1 MLDNQK
7 KGTGLGLAARRR
19 IEDGLDNTWTQ
30 PPAPPTQTTPAG
42 TGGNLPPL
50 VQPVQGTGGNLPP
63 NQTKPPQGTGG
74 NMQPSVTNPLGT
86 GGNLPPEVT
95 RPPMGT
101 GGNLPPTQ
109 VPTQGTGGN
118 LPPTQRPTQGTGG
131 NLPPVLDPVTGQP
144 AAGQQAALRGGF
156 SPVNVVTD
164 TLGQIIDPNGAY
176 MRNAQRRGLEQ
187 AATGGNR
194 AGGSIAAGASQRAM
208 MEAAQPLVNNALQLQ
223 GQREGY
229 AFQGEQNQ
237 LERNRDYTQAQ
248 LQNWMDDNK
257 FNREFYGALSMMPIQ
272 SAYQLNGL
280 IQTYALENPDVYTA
294 DVISGMT
301 NFFNQNFS
309 QILASLMPSVYG
321 GSGNGQGG

>member
-1 MLDNQK
+1 MLDQAK
-7 KGTGLGLAARRR
+7 KGRGGGSMAGFFANNGNQP
-19 IEDGLDNTWTQ
+19 DQNYAWTQ
-30 PPAPPTQTTPAG
+30 PPQNPAGTGGNNQPQVKPNLVG
-42 TGGNLPPL
+42 TGGNLPPS
-50 VQPVQGTGGNLPP
+50 VTNPQGTGGNLPP
-63 NQTKPPQGTGG
+63 NLTRPP
-74 NMQPSVTNPLGT
+74 VGT
-86 GGNLPPEVT
+86 GGNLPPDPSV
-95 RPPMGT
+95 PP
-101 GGNLPPTQ
+101 
-109 VPTQGTGGN
+109 
-118 LPPTQRPTQGTGG
+118 QGTGG
-131 NLPPVLDPVTGQP
+131 NLPPVARPPLGTGGNQPPLVDPNTGQP
-144 AAGQQAALRGGF
+144 LPPQTLMPQQNPQGGF

-194 AGGSIAAGASQRAM
+194 AGGSIAGGAAQRAM

-223 GQREGY
+223 GQREGF

-248 LQNWMDDNK
+248 LQNWMDSNK

-272 SAYQLNGL
+272 SAYQLNSL
-280 IQTYALENPDVYTA
+280 IQTYALENPSVYTA

-309 QILASLMPSVYG
+309 QILSTLMPSVYG
-321 GSGNGQGG
+321 GNRGTSNTPRGGP

>member
-1 MLDNQK
+1 MLDQSK
-7 KGTGLGLAARRR
+7 KGKGNGLLAYFLANNGNGQN
-19 IEDGLDNTWTQ
+19 EPDFTWTQ
-30 PPAPPTQTTPAG
+30 PPQNPAG
-42 TGGNLPPL
+42 TGGN
-50 VQPVQGTGGNLPP
+50 N
-63 NQTKPPQGTGG
+63 KPQ
-74 NMQPSVTNPLGT
+74 VK
-86 GGNLPPEVT
+86 
-95 RPPMGT
+95 PPMGT
-101 GGNLPPTQ
+101 GGNLPPNVTN
-109 VPTQGTGGN
+109 PQGTGGN
-118 LPPTQRPTQGTGG
+118 LPPNLTRPPAGTGGNLPPNPTNPQGTGG
-131 NLPPVLDPVTGQP
+131 NLPPNMNRPVDPNAGQP
-144 AAGQQAALRGGF
+144 VNPQTAPQQNLQGGF

-187 AATGGNR
+187 AAAGGNR
-194 AGGSIAAGASQRAM
+194 AGGSIAAGAASRAM

-223 GQREGY
+223 QQREGF

-272 SAYQLNGL
+272 SAYQLNSL

-321 GSGNGQGG
+321 GGSNTGQRGGP

>member
-1 MLDNQK
+1 MLDQSK
-7 KGTGLGLAARRR
+7 KGNGQGRLAGFFAGNGNQN
-19 IEDGLDNTWTQ
+19 DPNFMWTQ
-30 PPAPPTQTTPAG
+30 PPQNPAG
-42 TGGNLPPL
+42 TGGNNQPQVKPP
-50 VQPVQGTGGNLPP
+50 QGTGGNLPP
-63 NQTKPPQGTGG
+63 NMTRPPA
-74 NMQPSVTNPLGT
+74 GT
-86 GGNLPPEVT
+86 GGNLPA
-95 RPPMGT
+95 
-101 GGNLPPTQ
+101 NPTN
-109 VPTQGTGGN
+109 PQGTGGN
-118 LPPTQRPTQGTGG
+118 LPPDVTRPPVQGNGG
-131 NLPPVLDPVTGQP
+131 NQQPILDPITGQP
-144 AAGQQAALRGGF
+144 VPQTAPQQNLQGGF

-187 AATGGNR
+187 AAAGGNR
-194 AGGSIAAGASQRAM
+194 AGGSIAAGAASRSM

-223 GQREGY
+223 GQREQF

-248 LQNWMDDNK
+248 LQNWMDSNK

-272 SAYQLNGL
+272 SAYQLNSL

-309 QILASLMPSVYG
+309 QILSTLMPSVYG
-321 GSGNGQGG
+321 GGNRGTNNTQRGGP

>member
-7 KGTGLGLAARRR
+7 KGTGNGTGLLGLRRLQ
-19 IEDGLDNTWTQ
+19 DVGDTTWTQ
-30 PPAPPTQTTPAG
+30 PPAPSVPAG

-50 VQPVQGTGGNLPP
+50 VQPAQGTGGNLPP

-86 GGNLPPEVT
+86 GGNLPPEVV
-95 RPPMGT
+95 RPPTGT

-109 VPTQGTGGN
+109 VPAQGTGGN
-118 LPPTQRPTQGTGG
+118 LPPDATRPTQGTGG
-131 NLPPVLDPVTGQP
+131 NLPPVLDPITGQP
-144 AAGQQAALRGGF
+144 VAGQQRGGF

-176 MRNAQRRGLEQ
+176 MRNARRRGLEQ

-194 AGGSIAAGASQRAM
+194 AGGSIAAGAAQRAM

-248 LQNWMDDNK
+248 LQNWMDNNK